1 MTIIDL
7 LDLTKYAPSSGTSP
21 NTNQKYT
28 YCESSDGDHTVYIR
42 NSNNIIPFDKFKIY
56 KLRESSSHCSSN
68 FKIIYPT
75 HKDVDII
82 KVLDT
87 FVKNQK
93 SFSYIIDLMTYL
105 FKNEPNSILS
115 MKLFF
120 KMLEFISS
128 YDYEELTLRKI
139 QFTNIC
145 LDWPTEYSSKIFYH
159 FDRTMTYTA

>member
-1 MTIIDL
+1 MIKMINIDL
-7 LDLTKYAPSSGTSP
+7 LDLTKYAPNGTPSVI
-21 NTNQKYT
+21 KYT

-56 KLRESSSHCSSN
+56 KLRDCSSN

-82 KVLDT
+82 KSLDT